1 MSQGI
6 CKSKKVFTLGF
17 VNPTS
22 LVLKIELHGK
32 HARGTKGILGGPKE
46 SEQNLG
52 GPKECFFILKINAT
66 KQVFTPPLC
75 QDFENKIKFS
85 NLFCLLF

>member
-1 MSQGI
+1 MSQGF

-22 LVLKIELHGK
+22 LVLKIELHDK

-46 SEQNLG
+46 SG
-52 GPKECFFILKINAT
+52 GTKRVPEHEPVPFFP
-66 KQVFTPPLC
+66 VYYYV
-75 QDFENKIKFS
+75 
-85 NLFCLLF
+85 